1 MQLGAIP
8 PTEYTESYWA
18 DPRKVLTTGQV
29 ADAYHHYL
37 EASLQRAGYIVA
49 ALFFAYS
56 LLHWL
61 TLGSAMRNVMTS
73 VAIVTA
79 LTILGFT
86 YILRTV
92 DVDPFFTRII
102 ASITIFLVQGNAL
115 LHLYLSQEPWQST
128 NLILTIVAVG
138 FFFLTPLLYI
148 GHLLFALAGWW
159 LISLT
164 ARSDPAMDELW
175 RHYEIAVLSA
185 VVLSFIIQ
193 LILSHLVKRVAA
205 LRIRDDAQKQALQQ
219 ALQSVQQSEIRLR
232 RYAQQTE
239 DSLRQTQTL
248 YNVSQSITTSV
259 GMNEVLQKVAA
270 CVASELPAHVVRITL
285 FDMMKQQVIQF
296 VSSEQDPT
304 KQQKPTFVQIMDGL
318 AGWSIRKLKPIV
330 SPRGIADAREPSEA
344 QRLRRERGIGSIAV
358 APLVYHDLPI
368 GAIEVQ
374 KLYIDTDFTEQDADT
389 LMTIARQVGVAIMNS
404 RLLDEMRHQANELRR
419 LVESAAAQIFAVDGH
434 GKLSQWSAAMQRVTG
449 IDTEKAVGAD
459 FIELCVHPNDQ
470 KLVKMIFE
478 NAIAGKPVES
488 FECTILGKGGAQH
501 TLLLS
506 CDAMRDPNGEI
517 AYVIAIGQ
525 DITKR
530 RQAEEQ
536 LTRVNEELEH
546 RVVDRT
552 TQLQSINSQLQ
563 RELTER
569 LRIENELRRNEEEL
583 AQRIDE
589 RTAALSVANAELN
602 RAARLKDE
610 FLANM
615 SHELRTPLSAVL
627 GLSEALQE
635 EIYGGLNT
643 QQHKTIDS
651 VVESSRLLLSLIND
665 ILDISKIEAGKFDL
679 EYDWVDVRNVTH
691 ASLELIKQSAQKKN
705 LTVSFS
711 SDSQVN
717 TIYADERRLKQILV
731 NLLSN
736 AVKFTPDGGT
746 VGLEVVG
753 DPENQRAMFVV
764 SDTGIGISQQSMS
777 QLFQPFVQLDSS
789 LARQHS
795 GTGLGLALVY
805 RMTRMHGGSVGVESK
820 EGTGSRFTIAL
831 PWNSE
836 ITADVEVD
844 MRAALEVNGTTA
856 ARMSPAER
864 TKELIL
870 IADDNETTLEAFSD
884 YLLTSGFRVIT
895 ARNGKEAINT
905 AVDTKPSAILMDI
918 NMPEMDGIEAIR
930 ALRETEHMQD
940 VPIIAITAMAMPGD
954 KERCLE
960 AGANQYLSKP
970 VSLRMVLQT
979 IEQSLQ
985 PALYEESYQQ
995 VN

>member
-18 DPRKVLTTGQV
+18 DPRKVLTTEQV

-389 LMTIARQVGVAIMNS
+389 LMTIARQVGVAIMNYLKFEKNPFQLKELYTKCEELS
-404 RLLDEMRHQANELRR
+404 IRLTSKIAEVKSAKANESKEEDIKKYGQVLI
-419 LVESAAAQIFAVDGH
+419 EYKKIPSGQASTSFSCSDSIYANFQFKEAEDNNPIWFSIYVDGEEIKAH
-434 GKLSQWSAAMQRVTG
+434 RSEINIDKPANLLKGKTLTGKLDYLLIPSPADIEKKPNEFSTPGSFAFDSRKLILTTLSKLTPGKHEIALYHLRNPNITNNASFTLECEDYSKSMYSQSLVKLNESGLAKVTFPTKNANPS
-449 IDTEKAVGAD
+449 IAPQVTKKVTQYCQESDPPCTV
-459 FIELCVHPNDQ
+459 
-470 KLVKMIFE
+470 KLVRILSGAEEIFGE
-478 NAIAGKPVES
+478 KVNGKWS
-488 FECTILGKGGAQH
+488 KIYGKGYAVVAGIQNPDG
-501 TLLLS
+501 S
-506 CDAMRDPNGEI
+506 CDAMYGRYAREYDYSAKEFVGDL
-517 AYVIAIGQ
+517 YF
-525 DITKR
+525 
-530 RQAEEQ
+530 
-536 LTRVNEELEH
+536 
-546 RVVDRT
+546 
-552 TQLQSINSQLQ
+552 QSSNS
-563 RELTER
+563 E
-569 LRIENELRRNEEEL
+569 
-583 AQRIDE
+583 
-589 RTAALSVANAELN
+589 
-602 RAARLKDE
+602 
-610 FLANM
+610 
-615 SHELRTPLSAVL
+615 
-627 GLSEALQE
+627 
-635 EIYGGLNT
+635 
-643 QQHKTIDS
+643 
-651 VVESSRLLLSLIND
+651 
-665 ILDISKIEAGKFDL
+665 DISCK
-679 EYDWVDVRNVTH
+679 N
-691 ASLELIKQSAQKKN
+691 IK
-705 LTVSFS
+705 
-711 SDSQVN
+711 
-717 TIYADERRLKQILV
+717 
-731 NLLSN
+731 
-736 AVKFTPDGGT
+736 
-746 VGLEVVG
+746 
-753 DPENQRAMFVV
+753 
-764 SDTGIGISQQSMS
+764 
-777 QLFQPFVQLDSS
+777 
-789 LARQHS
+789 
-795 GTGLGLALVY
+795 
-805 RMTRMHGGSVGVESK
+805 
-820 EGTGSRFTIAL
+820 
-831 PWNSE
+831 
-836 ITADVEVD
+836 
-844 MRAALEVNGTTA
+844 
-856 ARMSPAER
+856 
-864 TKELIL
+864 
-870 IADDNETTLEAFSD
+870 
-884 YLLTSGFRVIT
+884 
-895 ARNGKEAINT
+895 
-905 AVDTKPSAILMDI
+905 
-918 NMPEMDGIEAIR
+918 
-930 ALRETEHMQD
+930 
-940 VPIIAITAMAMPGD
+940 
-954 KERCLE
+954 
-960 AGANQYLSKP
+960 
-970 VSLRMVLQT
+970 
-979 IEQSLQ
+979 
-985 PALYEESYQQ
+985 
-995 VN
+995 